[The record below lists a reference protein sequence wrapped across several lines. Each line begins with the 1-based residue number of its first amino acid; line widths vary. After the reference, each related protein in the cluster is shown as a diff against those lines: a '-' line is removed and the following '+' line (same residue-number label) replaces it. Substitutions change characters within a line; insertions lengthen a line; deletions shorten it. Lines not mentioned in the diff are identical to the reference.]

1 MKLMEQACSR
11 MGIALIVYLVLGDVI
26 SMTLSALVPY
36 LPEAMQNYLALYL
49 IVYAVSLPV
58 FLLFARW
65 AAAGDGA
72 MALLPRRR
80 MNLRQ
85 FFMTFVMTMGVAY
98 ACNYVGVF
106 INHWFSRFAGGNPM
120 DMNPVYSVM
129 EQMDPMFAV
138 YVGVLGPIAE
148 EIVYRGVVLG
158 RLKRFGER
166 EAVIFSAVV
175 FGLMHG
181 NVSQTLYATAI
192 GLFLGFVAVRSG
204 GILYGCILHVMIN
217 SYSLLLSAGLKTAG
231 ALGVS
236 ALWKYSAAAFF
247 VTMLFVVF
255 GFSFLFKL
263 IRYGSFKMRS
273 GAGELEVTGGQMARA
288 MFLNPGFLLFAF
300 VCMLSIVNYLL

>member
-1 MKLMEQACSR
+1 
-11 MGIALIVYLVLGDVI
+11 
-26 SMTLSALVPY
+26 
-36 LPEAMQNYLALYL
+36 
-49 IVYAVSLPV
+49 
-58 FLLFARW
+58 
-65 AAAGDGA
+65 
-72 MALLPRRR
+72 

-85 FFMTFVMTMGVAY
+85 FFMPFVMTMGVAY

-106 INHWFSRFAGGNPM
+106 INHWFSRYAGGNPM

-217 SYSLLLSAGLKTAG
+217 SYSLFLSAGLKTAG

-263 IRYGSFKMRS
+263 IRHGSFKMRS